1 MVSKIF
7 GGLSFRGDQGLLCRK
22 MASAAQRWPFVNLRT
37 DVFCESWF
45 GESHPG
51 HSEPRWHVNEKQE
64 LIYGERDPIRD
75 STRGPFYENSF
86 EKSGSVTE

>member
-45 GESHPG
+45 GETHPG

-64 LIYGERDPIRD
+64 LIYGERDQYAILQEGR
-75 STRGPFYENSF
+75 SMKIHL
-86 EKSGSVTE
+86 KSLVP